1 MQEIICKGTVSEY
14 DDIIDFGNLVF
25 RLDFKSLLPKLY
37 DNHPEKAPCH
47 HLAKED
53 GKIKAMVGNFPLSL
67 QVVGHPLKA
76 YGIGTVSV
84 HPYSRG
90 KGYMKVLMKNA
101 VEEARQNGGDFMV
114 LTGQRQR
121 YEHFGFTR
129 CGIQLRFDFNQRN
142 KRHLKEYTSEG
153 ISLVPLK
160 EKEEYVAP
168 CLDIY
173 RRQGAFAGRTTEDFV
188 EVASSW
194 DAVPYGILSEE
205 KLIGYCCFIP
215 ESGTVEEIVL
225 SDPSKTVP
233 VVFKLLE
240 LVENDLVVLMAPNQA
255 DCIREMYRTCERSQ
269 ILNNACINVLNYP
282 RVIEAFLTLKGQTE
296 GIIDGNYV
304 IDVQQV
310 GRYKISV
317 ANGVVTVSET
327 SEHCDISLDHI
338 GMMCRLFDPM
348 ANYLPGKELSEIEK
362 SWFPIP
368 VYFPHMDNV

>member
-1 MQEIICKGTVSEY
+1 MNETICKGTASEY

-37 DNHPEKAPCH
+37 DGHPEKAQCH

-53 GKIKAMVGNFPLSL
+53 GKIKAMVGNFPLL
-67 QVVGHPLKA
+67 IQAAGKPLKV

-90 KGYMKVLMKNA
+90 KGYMKALMKNA
-101 VEEARQNGGDFMV
+101 VEEACQNGGDFMV
-114 LTGQRQR
+114 LSGQRQR

-129 CGIQLRFDFNQRN
+129 CGIQFRFDYNQRN
-142 KRHLKEYTSEG
+142 KLHLKEYTAEG
-153 ISLVPLK
+153 ISLVSLK
-160 EKEEYVAP
+160 EKEEYVKG
-168 CLDIY
+168 CLEIY
-173 RRQGAFAGRTTEDFV
+173 RRQGVFAGRTEKDFV
-188 EVASSW
+188 EVVSSW
-194 DAVPYGILSEE
+194 DAVPYAIFSNEQ
-205 KLIGYCCFIP
+205 LIGYCCFIP
-215 ESGTVEEIVL
+215 ESGTVEEMVL
-225 SDPSKTVP
+225 SDPSQTVP

-240 LVENDLVVLMAPNQA
+240 LVQNNLIVLMAPDQA
-255 DCIREMYRTCERSQ
+255 ECIGEMYRTCERSQ

-282 RVIEAFLTLKGQTE
+282 NVIEAFLTLKGQLE
-296 GIIDGNYV
+296 GIVDGQYV

-317 ANGVVTVSET
+317 KDGAVSVHET
-327 SEHCDISLDHI
+327 TEEYDLSLDHI

-348 ANYLPGKELSEIEK
+348 AAYLPGRELSAVEK

-368 VYFPHMDNV
+368 LYFPHMDNV